1 MEKKQ
6 RGCMS
11 EDEQYEV
18 SFSWQQDYEFMQM
31 QRKQYILIAISG
43 KLDRMEN
50 GLEDLNKRID
60 EDLRNAIRR

>member
-1 MEKKQ
+1 
-6 RGCMS
+6 MS